1 MTSHKS
7 GTMSGGRSGERT
19 PLQNWGKLKPGKPLV
34 LADQGSMPIAAAEEY
49 RSIAVQVEQS
59 LTLAPEAKIIAIT
72 GSDRTCGKSLTS
84 LNLALV
90 LARRGERRVLLVEG
104 DLWRPTMRDYL
115 DAPEG
120 IAGVGDILGRS
131 VPVSH
136 AIVTIWGAGLD
147 VIFSGS
153 AGDVNDLMTGDS
165 LARLG
170 EELRKNY
177 EVIVVD
183 TPPVVLAAGR
193 SLVGWADKSI
203 VVVRAGQT
211 KKKPIED
218 TLGILGPEKTLG
230 MILND
235 AKGASDSKY
244 GYASYLSPRREGEG
258 RS

>member
-1 MTSHKS
+1 MTSLGS
-7 GTMSGGRSGERT
+7 GTKSGGRSGARK
-19 PLQNWGKLKPGKPLV
+19 PLQNWGKLRPGKPLV
-34 LADQGSMPIAAAEEY
+34 LADQGSMPVATAEEY

-59 LTLAPEAKIIAIT
+59 LTLAPESKIIAIT
-72 GSDRTCGKSLTS
+72 GADRTCGKSLTS

-90 LARRGERRVLLVEG
+90 LARRGERRVVLVEG
-104 DLWRPTMRDYL
+104 DLWRPTLRDYL

-120 IAGVGDILGRS
+120 IAGLGDILGKS

-136 AIVTIWGAGLD
+136 AIVSVWGAGLD

-153 AGDVNDLMTGDS
+153 SGDVSDLMTGDS

-170 EELRKNY
+170 EELRKKY
-177 EVIVVD
+177 EIIIVD

-211 KKKPIED
+211 KKKPIEN

-230 MILND
+230 MILNY
-235 AKGASDSKY
+235 AKGSSDSKY
-244 GYASYLSPRREGEG
+244 GYANYLSHQRKE
-258 RS
+258 